1 MNKAELLK
9 ILEPYDDDC
18 EVTVSGEAITEF
30 CEISKVEKCRVRNM
44 VYLYM
49 DSDILFDRGLLKDI
63 IKYVL
68 EYDSSAFDRDEVR
81 ELEYL
86 VKLWEK

>member
-1 MNKAELLK
+1 
-9 ILEPYDDDC
+9 
-18 EVTVSGEAITEF
+18 
-30 CEISKVEKCRVRNM
+30 M
-44 VYLYM
+44 VYLHM
-49 DSDILFDRGLLKDI
+49 DSDPLFDGGLLKDI

-68 EYDSSAFDRDEVR
+68 EYDSSAFDREEVR